1 MKKTF
6 MAFSFLLLI
15 ILVPACNKEK
25 TILSPEI
32 EQFIMSQYS
41 NMLEVAEDL
50 TKIPRRIDENGE
62 LVTTGIYG
70 WTSGFFGGSLWYMY
84 EITGDEKWKQEAI
97 KWTETLDTI
106 QYWSG
111 NHDVG
116 FMINCSY
123 GNGLRLTGNEA
134 YKPVLI
140 QTAESLIKRYNP
152 HAKSLESWD
161 YRKAWDGITEWYF
174 PVIIDNMMNLEL
186 LFEASKLSGD
196 KRFEE
201 IALQHAQT
209 TMKNHYRENYSSYHV
224 VDYDTLTGEVLDQ
237 ATCQGFVDESAWA
250 RGQAWGLYGLVT
262 CYRYTLDKQYLSF
275 TEHVADYII
284 NHPNLPED
292 LVPYW
297 DFNVPDPGL
306 SPEWNYDPS
315 MFDVIP
321 RDASAA
327 AIICSALFE
336 LCKYSEQNGERYYD
350 AATKILNSLASPN
363 YLALEGKNKYFI
375 LNHSVGSIP
384 HGVEID
390 VPLVYADYYFLEA
403 LLRHSKLVLSEL

>member
-1 MKKTF
+1 MRKYLILSSL
-6 MAFSFLLLI
+6 MLLV
-15 ILVPACNKEK
+15 ILNSACNKEK

-32 EQFIMSQYS
+32 GQFITSQYS

-50 TKIPRRIDENGE
+50 SKIPRRIDDNGA

-70 WTSGFFGGSLWYMY
+70 WTSGFFAGSLWYIY
-84 EITGDEKWKQEAI
+84 ELSGDEKWKEEAI

-134 YKPVLI
+134 YKSVLI

-152 HAKSLESWD
+152 NAKSLESWD

-201 IALQHAQT
+201 IAIQHAQT
-209 TMKNHYRENYSSYHV
+209 TIKNHYRNDFSSYHV
-224 VDYDTLTGEVLDQ
+224 VDYDTLTGEVLDR
-237 ATCQGFVDESAWA
+237 ATCQGFVDESSWA
-250 RGQAWGLYGLVT
+250 RGQAWGLYGIVT
-262 CYRYTLDKQYLSF
+262 CYRYTRDKEYLKF
-275 TEHVADYII
+275 AENVADYLIT
-284 NHPNLPED
+284 HPNLPED
-292 LVPYW
+292 MVPYW
-297 DFNVPDPGL
+297 DYNVVDPGL
-306 SPEWNYDPS
+306 TPEWDFDPS
-315 MFDVIP
+315 VFKEIP

-327 AIICSALFE
+327 AITCSALFE
-336 LCKYSEQNGERYYD
+336 LCQYSDVNGEKYYD
-350 AATKILNSLASPN
+350 AATKILNTLASPE

-384 HGVEID
+384 HGAEID

-403 LLRHSKLVLSEL
+403 LLRHSKLD

>member
-1 MKKTF
+1 MRKHLI
-6 MAFSFLLLI
+6 FSFLMLLV
-15 ILVPACNKEK
+15 ILIPACQNEN
-25 TILSPEI
+25 TILNPEV
-32 EQFIMSQYS
+32 EQFITDQYS
-41 NMLEVAEDL
+41 NMLEVADDL
-50 TKIPRRIDENGE
+50 SKIPRRIDEDGK

-70 WTSGFFGGSLWYMY
+70 WTSGFFGGSLWYIY
-84 EITGDEKWKQEAI
+84 ELTGDEKWKKEAVR
-97 KWTETLDTI
+97 WTETLDTI

-123 GNGLRLTGNEA
+123 GNGLRLTRNET
-134 YKPVLI
+134 YEPVLI

-152 HAKSLESWD
+152 NTKSLESWD
-161 YRKAWDGITEWYF
+161 YREAWDGITVWYF

-209 TMKNHYRENYSSYHV
+209 TMKNHYRKDYSSYHV
-224 VDYDTLTGEVLDQ
+224 VDYDTLTGEVLDR

-250 RGQAWGLYGLVT
+250 RGQAWGLYGIVT
-262 CYRYTLDKQYLSF
+262 CYRYTQDQQYLEF
-275 TEHVADYII
+275 AEGIADYII
-284 NHPNLPED
+284 THPNLPED
-292 LVPYW
+292 MVPYW
-297 DFNVPDPGL
+297 DFNVVDPDL
-306 SPEWNYDPS
+306 TPEWDYDPS
-315 MFDVIP
+315 IFDEIP

-327 AIICSALFE
+327 AIICSALLE
-336 LCKYSEQNGERYYD
+336 LSTYSDQSSDNYYE
-350 AATKILNSLASPN
+350 AATKILTSLASPN
-363 YLALEGKNKYFI
+363 YLAQEGKNKYFL

-403 LLRHSKLVLSEL
+403 LLRHSKLN